1 MTSTK
6 NDDIFSLDAYSVI
19 LLGLDD
25 AFDVLDHLRRG
36 GNMKKANEK
45 IRERIEANRFLYWEV
60 AEKVGIAQSNLS
72 VWLRTEMR
80 EDRKQRVEKAID
92 ELLAE
97 RKEG

>member
-1 MTSTK
+1 
-6 NDDIFSLDAYSVI
+6 
-19 LLGLDD
+19 
-25 AFDVLDHLRRG
+25 
-36 GNMKKANEK
+36 MKKANGK

-92 ELLAE
+92 DLLAE

>member
-1 MTSTK
+1 M
-6 NDDIFSLDAYSVI
+6 
-19 LLGLDD
+19 
-25 AFDVLDHLRRG
+25 
-36 GNMKKANEK
+36 KANQE
-45 IRERIEANRFLYWEV
+45 IRDAIFFNRLRNWEV
-60 AEKVGIAQSNLS
+60 AEQIGISDSRLS

>member
-1 MTSTK
+1 
-6 NDDIFSLDAYSVI
+6 
-19 LLGLDD
+19 
-25 AFDVLDHLRRG
+25 
-36 GNMKKANEK
+36 MKTKANEK

-97 RKEG
+97 RKEA

>member
-1 MTSTK
+1 
-6 NDDIFSLDAYSVI
+6 
-19 LLGLDD
+19 
-25 AFDVLDHLRRG
+25 
-36 GNMKKANEK
+36 MKKANGK

-92 ELLAE
+92 DLLVE

>member
-1 MTSTK
+1 
-6 NDDIFSLDAYSVI
+6 
-19 LLGLDD
+19 
-25 AFDVLDHLRRG
+25 
-36 GNMKKANEK
+36 MKKANEK